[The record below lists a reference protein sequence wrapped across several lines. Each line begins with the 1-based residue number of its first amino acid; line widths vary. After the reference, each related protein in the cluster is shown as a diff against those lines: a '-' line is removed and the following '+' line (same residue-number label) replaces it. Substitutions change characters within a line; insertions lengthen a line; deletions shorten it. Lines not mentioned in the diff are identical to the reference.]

1 MAKSKNTIDRRSFIK
16 VSTAAGG
23 GMVLGFSIFMS
34 GCKNDEI
41 VKQIIPEIIM
51 PDNWVTMS
59 GWIKVGDNGVV
70 TIMSPNPEI
79 GQNVKTSMPM
89 IIAEELDVDWN
100 NVVVEQAPLDSEKYE
115 RQVAGGSQSIRHGW
129 DALRTAGATTKA
141 MLVSAA
147 AAQWGVEANTCT
159 ASKGII
165 TNATG
170 ETLGYG
176 EVATAAA
183 TLEVP
188 TDVTLK
194 ETAEYKIIGESKRNV
209 DLKGIITGQ
218 PLFGIDT
225 REEGMMFASVLRP
238 PAFGQ
243 TLKSYEGEAAQAING
258 VSQVIKFGDKIAVIA
273 SSTWSAMKGKKALTA
288 QWESPKDSPLE
299 STAGH
304 DKTMLAL
311 LDSKVEPVRND
322 GDVAKAFAE
331 ADEIIERTYESPFL
345 PHNCLEPMNFFA
357 HVTDEKVYLK
367 GPVQTP
373 AWQQGRVAGIL
384 KRDPKDIEVHMTRMG
399 GGFGRRL
406 YGDFGDEAAE
416 ISSLAKVPIQ
426 LQFSREDDM
435 TAGTYRVA
443 LKYKIRAAIKDGKI
457 SGYHITEAASNSN
470 MYGLIPNFFPAY
482 AVDNYRVDNVKFDS
496 NITTGA
502 WRAPYTNFLAFA
514 EQAFMDEVSEI
525 TKQDPVQMRLAMYEN
540 AKKNKDDK
548 MEWDADRMA
557 GVLNLVVAKT
567 NYGKAKEGVHQGLS
581 VYYSHNTHVAE
592 VAEVEIIDGAPK
604 VTKVTCAVDCGI
616 VINPDAA
623 INQIEGGIIDGVG
636 HAMYGDFSF
645 ADGKPSA
652 NNFDKYRLIR
662 SGDAPKIDVH
672 FVKNGL
678 SPTGLGEPSLPP
690 AGGAVANA
698 LYKATGKRIY
708 KQPFM
713 KEVPVLG

>member
-1 MAKSKNTIDRRSFIK
+1 MANKNNTIDRRSFLK
-16 VSTAAGG
+16 VSSAAGG

-34 GCKNDEI
+34 GCKNDEV
-41 VKQIIPEIIM
+41 VKQLIPEIIM

-100 NVVVEQAPLDSEKYE
+100 NVVVEQAPLDTEKYE

-129 DALRTAGATTKA
+129 DALRKAGATTKA
-141 MLVSAA
+141 MLISAA
-147 AAQWGVEANTCT
+147 AAQWEVEASTCS
-159 ASKGII
+159 AAKGTI

-176 EVATAAA
+176 DVATAAA
-183 TLEVP
+183 LLEVP
-188 TDVTLK
+188 EEVTLK
-194 ETAEYKIIGESKRNV
+194 QAKDYKIIGESKRNV

-225 REEGMMFASVLRP
+225 REEGMQFASVLRP

-243 TLKSYEGEAAQAING
+243 KLISFDDSKAKAVTG
-258 VSQVIKFGDKIAVIA
+258 VSQVFQFGDKIAVIA

-299 STAGH
+299 NTADH

-322 GDVAKAFAE
+322 GDIQKAFAE

-357 HVTDEKVYLK
+357 HVTDEKVILK

-373 AWQQGRVAGIL
+373 AWQQGRVAKIL
-384 KRDPKDIEVHMTRMG
+384 ERDPKDIEVHMTRMG

-416 ISSLAKVPIQ
+416 ISSIAKVPIQ

-443 LKYKIRAAIKDGKI
+443 LKYKIRAAIKDGNI

-482 AVDNYRVDNVKFDS
+482 AVDNYRVDNAKFDS

-514 EQAFMDEVSEI
+514 EQAFIDEVCEI
-525 TKQDPVQMRLAMYEN
+525 VNRDPVKVRLGMYIN
-540 AKKNKDDK
+540 AKKNKDEN
-548 MEWDADRMA
+548 MQWDADRMA
-557 GVLNLVVAKT
+557 GVLMLAVQKS
-567 NYGKAKEGVHQGLS
+567 NYGKAKQGVHQGLS

-592 VAEVEIIDGAPK
+592 VAEVEIIGGVAK

-623 INQIEGGIIDGVG
+623 INQIEGGIIDGIG

-645 ADGKPSA
+645 SDGKPSA
-652 NNFDKYRLIR
+652 SNFDKYRLIR
-662 SGDAPKIDVH
+662 MGDAPKIDVH
-672 FVKNGL
+672 FVDNGL

-708 KQPFM
+708 KQPFV
-713 KEVPVLG
+713 KEVEILG

>member
-1 MAKSKNTIDRRSFIK
+1 MANKKNTLDRRSFLK
-16 VSTAAGG
+16 VSSAAGG

-89 IIAEELDVDWN
+89 IIAEELDVDWD

-115 RQVAGGSQSIRHGW
+115 RQVAGGSQSIRKGW

-141 MLVSAA
+141 MLISAA
-147 AAQWGVEANTCT
+147 AAQWDVEPSTCT

-165 TNATG
+165 TNANG

-176 EVATAAA
+176 EVATAAS

-188 TDVTLK
+188 TDVKLK
-194 ETAEYKIIGESKRNV
+194 KAAEYKIIGESKRNV

-225 REEGMMFASVLRP
+225 REKGMMFASVLRP

-243 TLKSYEGEAAQAING
+243 TLKSYDDTATKAVNG
-258 VSQVIKFGDKIAVIA
+258 VTQVIKFGDKVAVIA

-288 QWESPKDSPLE
+288 EWESPKDSPLE
-299 STAGH
+299 STSGH

-331 ADEIIERTYESPFL
+331 ADQVIERTYESPFL

-357 HVTDEKVYLK
+357 HVTDEKVFLK

-373 AWQQGRVAGIL
+373 AWQQGRVAEIL

-443 LKYKIRAAIKDGKI
+443 IKYKIRAAIKEGKI

-482 AVDNYRVDNVKFDS
+482 AVDNYRVDNAKFDS

-514 EQAFMDEVSEI
+514 EQAFMDEVAEI
-525 TKQDPVQMRLAMYEN
+525 TNQDPVQMRLAMYEN

-557 GVLNLVVAKT
+557 GVLNLVVEKA

-592 VAEVEIIDGAPK
+592 VAEVEFIDGEAK
-604 VTKVTCAVDCGI
+604 VTKVICAVDCGI

-623 INQIEGGIIDGVG
+623 TNQIEGGIIDGVG

-645 ADGKPSA
+645 KDGQPSA
-652 NNFDKYRLIR
+652 SNFDKYRLIR
-662 SGDAPKIDVH
+662 SGDAPTIAVH
-672 FVKNGL
+672 FVDNGL

-708 KQPFM
+708 KQPFV
-713 KEVPVLG
+713 KEVEVIG

>member
-1 MAKSKNTIDRRSFIK
+1 MSKSKNTIDRRSFLK
-16 VSTAAGG
+16 VSSAAGG

-34 GCKNDEI
+34 GCKNDEV
-41 VKQIIPEIIM
+41 VKQLIPEIIM

-59 GWIKVGDNGVV
+59 GFIKVGDNGIV

-100 NVVVEQAPLDSEKYE
+100 HVVVEQAPLDTEKYE

-129 DALRTAGATTKA
+129 DALRKAGATTKA
-141 MLVSAA
+141 MLIAAA
-147 AAQWGVEANTCT
+147 AAQWQVDDNTCT

-165 TNATG
+165 KNSNG

-176 EVATAAA
+176 EVASAAA
-183 TLEVP
+183 LLEVP
-188 TDVTLK
+188 EEVQLK
-194 ETAEYKIIGESKRNV
+194 ESKDYKIIGESKRNV
-209 DLKGIITGQ
+209 DLKGIITGK

-225 REEGMMFASVLRP
+225 REEGMMFANVLRP

-243 TLKSYEGEAAQAING
+243 TLKSYDDSAAKKVNG
-258 VSQVIKFGDKIAVIA
+258 VSQVIKFGHKIAVIA
-273 SSTWSAMKGKKALTA
+273 DSTWSAMKGKKALTA
-288 QWESPKDSPLE
+288 EWESPKDSPLE
-299 STAGH
+299 STSYH
-304 DKTMLAL
+304 DEKMLAL
-311 LDSKVEPVRND
+311 LDRKVEPVRND
-322 GDVAKAFAE
+322 GDVTKAFAD
-331 ADEIIERTYESPFL
+331 ADEVIERTYESPFL

-373 AWQQGRVAGIL
+373 AWQQGRVAEIL

-435 TAGTYRVA
+435 TAGTYRVS

-457 SGYHITEAASNSN
+457 TGYHITEAASNSN

-482 AVDNYRVDNVKFDS
+482 AVDNYRVDNAKFDS

-514 EQAFMDEVSEI
+514 EQTFIDEVAEI
-525 TKQDPVQMRLAMYEN
+525 TKQDPVQMRLDLYNN
-540 AKKNKDDK
+540 AKKNKDDN

-557 GVLNLVVAKT
+557 GVLNLVVEKS
-567 NYGKAKEGVHQGLS
+567 NYGNAKKGIFQGLS

-592 VAEVEIIDGAPK
+592 VAEVEIIDGTPK
-604 VTKVTCAVDCGI
+604 VTKVICAVDCGI
-616 VINPDAA
+616 VINPIAA
-623 INQIEGGIIDGVG
+623 TNQIEGGIIDGIG

-645 ADGKPSA
+645 KDGKPSA
-652 NNFDKYRLIR
+652 DNFHKYRLIR
-662 SGDAPKIDVH
+662 SADAPNIDVH
-672 FVKNGL
+672 FVDNGL

-698 LYKATGKRIY
+698 LYKATGQRIY
-708 KQPFM
+708 KQPFV
-713 KEVPVLG
+713 KEVEILG

>member
-1 MAKSKNTIDRRSFIK
+1 MANKNNTLNRRSFLK
-16 VSTAAGG
+16 VSSAAGG

-34 GCKNDEI
+34 GCKNDEVI
-41 VKQIIPEIIM
+41 KQIIPEIIM
-51 PDNWVTMS
+51 PENWVTMS

-89 IIAEELDVDWN
+89 IIAEELDVDWD

-141 MLVSAA
+141 MLISAA
-147 AAQWGVEANTCT
+147 AAQWNVEASTCT

-165 TNATG
+165 TNANG
-170 ETLGYG
+170 KKLGYG
-176 EVATAAA
+176 EVATAAS

-188 TDVTLK
+188 KDVKLK
-194 ETAEYKIIGESKRNV
+194 KTEEYKIIGESKRNV
-209 DLKGIITGQ
+209 DLKGIIMGQ

-225 REEGMMFASVLRP
+225 REEGMMYASVLRP

-243 TLKSYEGEAAQAING
+243 TLKSFDDVAAKAVNG
-258 VSQVIKFGDKIAVIA
+258 VSQVIKFGDKVAVIA

-288 QWESPKDSPLE
+288 EWESSKESPLE
-299 STAGH
+299 NTASH

-331 ADEIIERTYESPFL
+331 ADEVIERTYESPFL

-373 AWQQGRVAGIL
+373 AWQQGRVAEIL

-514 EQAFMDEVSEI
+514 EQAFMDEVAEI
-525 TKQDPVQMRLAMYEN
+525 TNQDPVKMRLAMYQN
-540 AKKNKDDK
+540 AKKNKDEN
-548 MEWDADRMA
+548 MQWDPDRMA
-557 GVLNLVVAKT
+557 GVLMLVREKA
-567 NYGKAKEGVHQGLS
+567 NYGNAKEGVHQGLS

-592 VAEVEIIDGAPK
+592 VAEVEIIDGIAK

-623 INQIEGGIIDGVG
+623 INQIEGGIIDGIG

-645 ADGKPSA
+645 EDGKPSA
-652 NNFDKYRLIR
+652 SNFDKYRMIR

-672 FVKNGL
+672 FVDNGL

-708 KQPFM
+708 KQPFV
-713 KEVPVLG
+713 KEVEVLG

>member
-1 MAKSKNTIDRRSFIK
+1 MKNQKNTINRRSFLK

-34 GCKNDEI
+34 GCKSDEV

-89 IIAEELDVDWN
+89 IIAEELDVDWDQ
-100 NVVVEQAPLDSEKYE
+100 VVVEQAPLDAEKYE
-115 RQVAGGSQSIRHGW
+115 RQVAGGSQSIRQGW
-129 DALRTAGATTKA
+129 DALRKAGATTKA

-147 AAQWGVEANTCT
+147 AAQWGVEASTCT
-159 ASKGII
+159 VSKGII
-165 TNATG
+165 SNANG

-183 TLEVP
+183 LLEVP
-188 TDVTLK
+188 SEVQLK
-194 ETAEYKIIGESKRNV
+194 ESEDYKIIGASKRNV

-218 PLFGIDT
+218 ALFGIDT
-225 REEGMMFASVLRP
+225 REEGMMYASVLRP

-243 TLKSYEGEAAQAING
+243 TLQSYDDTKAKAISG
-258 VSQVIKFGDKIAVIA
+258 VSQVIRFGDKVAVVA
-273 SSTWSAMKGKKALTA
+273 DSTWTAMKGKKAIIA
-288 QWESPKDSPLE
+288 EWISPKESPLE
-299 STAGH
+299 NTSDH
-304 DKTMLAL
+304 DKKMLAL
-311 LDSKVEPVRND
+311 LDSSVDPVRND
-322 GDVAKAFAE
+322 GDIKKAFAE
-331 ADEIIERTYESPFL
+331 ADEIIERVYESPFL

-367 GPVQTP
+367 GPIQTP
-373 AWQQGRVAGIL
+373 AWQQSRVAEIL

-443 LKYKIRAAIKDGKI
+443 LKYKIRAAIKDGII

-482 AVDNYRVDNVKFDS
+482 AVDNYRVDNAKFDS

-502 WRAPYTNFLAFA
+502 WRAPYTNFLAYA
-514 EQAFMDEVSEI
+514 EQSFLDEVAEI
-525 TKQDPVQMRLAMYEN
+525 TNQDPVKMRLGMYIN
-540 AKKNKDDK
+540 AKKNKDDN
-548 MEWDADRMA
+548 MQWDADRMA
-557 GVLNLVVAKT
+557 GVLMLVREKS
-567 NYGKAKEGVHQGLS
+567 NYGRTQEGIHQGLS

-592 VAEVEIIDGAPK
+592 VAEVKIIDGSPK
-604 VTKVTCAVDCGI
+604 VTKVYCAVDCGI

-623 INQIEGGIIDGVG
+623 INQIEGGIIDGIG

-645 ADGKPSA
+645 NNGQPSA
-652 NNFDKYRLIR
+652 SNFDKYRLIR
-662 SGDAPKIDVH
+662 SGEAPEIEVH
-672 FVKNGL
+672 FVENGL

-708 KQPFM
+708 KQPFV
-713 KEVPVLG
+713 KEVEVLG

>member
-1 MAKSKNTIDRRSFIK
+1 MANKNNTIDRRSFLK
-16 VSTAAGG
+16 VSSAAGG
-23 GMVLGFSIFMS
+23 GMILGFSIFMS
-34 GCKNDEI
+34 GCKTDEV

-59 GWIKVGDNGVV
+59 GWIKVGNNGVV

-89 IIAEELDVDWN
+89 IIAEELDVDWE

-129 DALRTAGATTKA
+129 DALRKAGATTKA
-141 MLVSAA
+141 MLISAA
-147 AAQWGVEANTCT
+147 AAQWEVDASTCT

-165 TNATG
+165 TNAYG
-170 ETLGYG
+170 DTLGYG
-176 EVATAAA
+176 EVASAAA
-183 TLEVP
+183 SLEVP
-188 TDVTLK
+188 EEVKLK
-194 ETAEYKIIGESKRNV
+194 KTEEYKIIGASKRNV
-209 DLKGIITGQ
+209 DLKQIITGQ

-225 REEGMMFASVLRP
+225 REEGMMYASVLRP
-238 PAFGQ
+238 SAFGQ
-243 TLKSYEGEAAQAING
+243 TLKSYDDTAAKSVNG
-258 VSQVIKFGDKIAVIA
+258 VSQVIQFGNKVAVVA
-273 SSTWSAMKGKKALTA
+273 HSTWSAMKGKKALIA

-299 STAGH
+299 STADH
-304 DKTMLAL
+304 DEKMLAL
-311 LDSKVEPVRND
+311 LDSKVKPVRND
-322 GDVAKAFAE
+322 GDVNKAFAE
-331 ADEIIERTYESPFL
+331 ADEVIERTYESPFL

-357 HVTDEKVYLK
+357 NVTDEKVYLK

-373 AWQQGRVAGIL
+373 AWQQGRVAEIL

-443 LKYKIRAAIKDGKI
+443 LKYKIRAAIKDNKI

-482 AVDNYRVDNVKFDS
+482 AVDNYRVDNAKFDS

-514 EQAFMDEVSEI
+514 EQSFMDEVSEI
-525 TKQDPVQMRLAMYEN
+525 TNQDPIEMRLGMYEN
-540 AKKNKDDK
+540 AKKNKDEN
-548 MEWDADRMA
+548 MQWDPDRMA
-557 GVLNLVVAKT
+557 GVLKLVADKSK
-567 NYGKAKEGVHQGLS
+567 YGTVQEGIHQGLS

-592 VAEVEIIDGAPK
+592 VAEVQIINGKPK

-623 INQIEGGIIDGVG
+623 TNQIEGGIIDGIG

-645 ADGKPSA
+645 ENGKPSA
-652 NNFDKYRLIR
+652 SNFDKYRLIR
-662 SGDAPKIDVH
+662 SGDAPKIEVH
-672 FVKNGL
+672 FVDNGL
-678 SPTGLGEPSLPP
+678 NPTGLGEPSLPP

-708 KQPFM
+708 KQPFV
-713 KEVPVLG
+713 KEVEVLG